1 MFGFPT
7 LSPHARGIFILVLV
21 TVLWGTTFPLVKQ
34 ISHDIA
40 PAVLVAL
47 RFSIGILIF
56 LPFLKGNRT
65 LWRDGL
71 ILGLLTF
78 ASYYA
83 QAIGLTLISS
93 NRSAFITGLN
103 VVMVPLGLAL
113 LLRQKVLPKI
123 WGAVVLALLGIFL
136 ISAESGGGFSSGD
149 LWTLGCATFYAAY
162 IVTLE
167 RVSHHNSL
175 ALTAV
180 QMLVVTVCAWLSSIP
195 DLLHGVQSGIH
206 LSSEN
211 IPKVLYLAIFATAGT
226 TLLMAFGQRLV
237 SASEAAIIYAL
248 EPVFAAFFAYIW
260 IGETLGVRGWLG
272 GAAIV
277 VAMVISQLP
286 SGNKLLE
293 EIKSYQNN
301 EVSK

>member
-1 MFGFPT
+1 MFGFM
-7 LSPHARGIFILVLV
+7 SNHARGIFILVLV

-34 ISHDIA
+34 LSSSVS

-47 RFSIGILIF
+47 RFSIGILIL
-56 LPFLKGNRT
+56 LPFLRGNRT

-71 ILGLLTF
+71 VLGLLNF
-78 ASYYA
+78 ASYIA
-83 QAIGLTLISS
+83 QAIGLSLISS

-123 WGAVVLALLGIFL
+123 WGAVVLALLGIYL
-136 ISAESGGGFSSGD
+136 ISVESGGGFSSGD

-162 IVTLE
+162 ILYLE

-180 QMLVVTVCAWLSSIP
+180 QMLVVAVCAWLVSIP
-195 DLLHGVQSGIH
+195 DLLSNGIH
-206 LSSEN
+206 LSSATLPS
-211 IPKVLYLAIFATAGT
+211 ILYLAVFATAGT
-226 TLLMAFGQRLV
+226 TLLMAYGQRLV
-237 SASEAAIIYAL
+237 AASEAAIIYAL
-248 EPVFAAFFAYIW
+248 EPVFAALFAYIL
-260 IGETLGVRGWLG
+260 IGETLGLKGWLG

-277 VAMVISQLP
+277 VAMVVSQLP
-286 SGNKLLE
+286 DGKKLE
-293 EIKSYQNN
+293 KQET
-301 EVSK
+301 V

>member
-1 MFGFPT
+1 MSGFV
-7 LSPHARGIFILVLV
+7 SNHARGIFILVLV

-34 ISHDIA
+34 LSSSIS

-47 RFSIGILIF
+47 RFSIGLLIL
-56 LPFLKGNRT
+56 LPFLKGNRA

-71 ILGLLTF
+71 ILGVLNF
-78 ASYYA
+78 VSYIA
-83 QAIGLTLISS
+83 QAIGLSLISS

-123 WGAVVLALLGIFL
+123 WGAVVLALLGIYL

-162 IVTLE
+162 ILYLE

-180 QMLVVTVCAWLSSIP
+180 QMLVVAVCAWLVSVP
-195 DLLHGVQSGIH
+195 DLLNSGIH
-206 LSSEN
+206 LSSATVP
-211 IPKVLYLAIFATAGT
+211 IHLPTLLYLAVFATAGT

-237 SASEAAIIYAL
+237 AASEAAIIYAL

-260 IGETLGVRGWLG
+260 IGETLGVKGWIG

-286 SGNKLLE
+286 DGKRVE
-293 EIKSYQNN
+293 KREI
-301 EVSK
+301 V

>member
-1 MFGFPT
+1 M
-7 LSPHARGIFILVLV
+7 VLV
-21 TVLWGTTFPLVKQ
+21 TILWGTTFPLVKQ
-34 ISHDIA
+34 VTDTVS

-47 RFSIGILIF
+47 RFSIGILVL
-56 LPFLKGNRT
+56 LPFLKGNRA

-71 ILGLLTF
+71 ILGLLNF
-78 ASYYA
+78 ASYMA

-123 WGAVVLALLGIFL
+123 WAAVMLALFGIFL

-149 LWTLGCATFYAAY
+149 LWTLGCASFYAVY
-162 IVTLE
+162 ILYLE

-180 QMLVVTVCAWLSSIP
+180 QMLVVAVCAWLFSIP
-195 DLLHGVQSGIH
+195 DLLNSGIHSGIH
-206 LSSEN
+206 LSAES
-211 IPKVLYLAIFATAGT
+211 IPKILYLAVFATAGT

-237 SASEAAIIYAL
+237 AASEAAIIYAL

-260 IGETLGVRGWLG
+260 IGETLGVKGWVG

-277 VAMVISQLP
+277 VAMVVSQLP
-286 SGNKLLE
+286 NGNKLE
-293 EIKSYQNN
+293 SEKFDG
-301 EVSK
+301 EKV